1 MNCWSLFL
9 LLDPYLFKETYMTI
23 CNKRTLLALALAG
36 SFGAA
41 NATTLATTTGD
52 SANISSSVDMVA
64 SFFGGTMLDS
74 AITTISTPGWTG
86 TARMAVY
93 DTGSGL
99 DFYYQFTNDSTSKT
113 GLERFAAYDF
123 SPLAPSPIDV
133 YQTNAAFGIF
143 TAGTEA
149 ADYADRTSK
158 GVIGFSFVP
167 NGQSKINPGTTSFTT
182 IIRTNAHD
190 YKPGNFALIDGY
202 SANAT
207 AFAPAVPE
215 PETYAMM
222 LAGLGVIGF
231 IGKRRRAK

>member
-1 MNCWSLFL
+1 MIVRS
-9 LLDPYLFKETYMTI
+9 KH
-23 CNKRTLLALALAG
+23 TLAALALAG
-36 SFGAA
+36 VFGAA
-41 NATTLATTTGD
+41 NATTLATTTGG
-52 SANISSSVDMVA
+52 SANISSNVDMVA
-64 SFFGGTMLDS
+64 SFFGGTMIDS
-74 AITTISTPGWTG
+74 AITAISTPGWTG

-99 DFYYQFTNDSTSKT
+99 DFYYQFTNDATSKT
-113 GLERFAAYDF
+113 GVERFAAYDF
-123 SPLAPSPIDV
+123 SALAPSPIEV

-143 TAGTEA
+143 TAGTEE
-149 ADYADRTSK
+149 ADYADRTAK

-167 NGQSKINPGTTSFTT
+167 NGQSKINPGTTSYTE
-182 IIRTNAHD
+182 IIRTNARD
-190 YKPGNFALIDGY
+190 YKPGNFALMDGY
-202 SANAT
+202 AANAT